1 MRERWHP
8 VRGCQFPVRNLHTR
22 NDHRFSLSL
31 GPPFPCSCLRVIVK
45 INSLWWN
52 VTRIYLSACDCGERV
67 PAMSNQ
73 RDNYEILT
81 HTHGSQMSSLS
92 FPPASSE
99 GRMLPC
105 EVCCQVWMG
114 LSQGLLTNK
123 VFMIKNI
130 RWKYCWFSE
139 VLRLHLLLT
148 CWFWNFRVNLVYYY
162 NSTSGFY
169 CHDQEIVQ
177 FYQINTFY
185 FFS

>member
-1 MRERWHP
+1 MQWS
-8 VRGCQFPVRNLHTR
+8 
-22 NDHRFSLSL
+22 RFSHAGYLIYTEYLVNSKSMMNIVTVSWIRPLDVKKNEREMTASKRVSISCQESTHKKRSSILSVL
-31 GPPFPCSCLRVIVK
+31 GSPFPCSCLRVIVK

-105 EVCCQVWMG
+105 DVCCQVWRG
-114 LSQGLLTNK
+114 A
-123 VFMIKNI
+123 V
-130 RWKYCWFSE
+130 
-139 VLRLHLLLT
+139 
-148 CWFWNFRVNLVYYY
+148 
-162 NSTSGFY
+162 SGF
-169 CHDQEIVQ
+169 V
-177 FYQINTFY
+177 NK
-185 FFS
+185 